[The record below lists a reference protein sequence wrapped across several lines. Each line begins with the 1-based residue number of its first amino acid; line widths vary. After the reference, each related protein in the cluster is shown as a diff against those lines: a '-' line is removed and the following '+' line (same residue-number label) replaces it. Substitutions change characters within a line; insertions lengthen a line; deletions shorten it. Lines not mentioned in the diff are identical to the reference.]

1 MRAVLRGCHAPTMTT
16 LDVIAAE
23 VGVSPAT
30 VSRALR
36 GKNGVSDAVRQRVL
50 VAAEAAGYVA
60 SKRSTGIDT
69 DVVGLVVP
77 ELDNP
82 VFPAFVQRMQ
92 TLLVQQGYTPI
103 VGSQFTPG
111 VSEDEWVELMLG
123 RSMAGLVV
131 VSGMHADTTAPPDR
145 YLRLR
150 RLGVPLVLVNG
161 FVPDLDATFIAVDD
175 ATAVQMAIQH
185 LGTLGHRR
193 VGLAVGPERYTPVV
207 RKVEAMQRFVAAHAD
222 DDDPFTGVVE
232 HSLFTIEGGQA
243 AGRRLIEAGVTGI
256 VCASDPMALGVIRAA
271 RAMGLSIPRDV
282 SVIGFDDSPVNAFM
296 DPPLTSLRQPVGDMA
311 SVAITALVEQ
321 LRTRQHP
328 TTEYLFAPE
337 LVVRGTTGPV
347 SPARRS

>member
-1 MRAVLRGCHAPTMTT
+1 MTT

-36 GKNGVSDAVRQRVL
+36 GKNGVSEAVRRRVL
-50 VAAEAAGYVA
+50 AAAEAAGYVT
-60 SKRSTGIDT
+60 SRRSTGVET

-92 TLLVQQGYTPI
+92 TLLVQQGYTPL

-123 RSMAGLVV
+123 RSMVGLVV
-131 VSGMHADTTAPPDR
+131 VSGIHADTTAPPDR
-145 YLRLR
+145 YHRLR

-161 FVPDLDATFIAVDD
+161 FVPDLDATFIATDD
-175 ATAVQMAIQH
+175 QTAIEMAVQH
-185 LGTLGHRR
+185 LMTLGHRR
-193 VGLAVGPERYTPVV
+193 IGLAVGPERYTPVV
-207 RKVEAMQRFVAAHAD
+207 RKVAALERLVATRARSG
-222 DDDPFTGVVE
+222 DPVEGAVE

-243 AGRRLIEAGVTGI
+243 TGRRLIEAGCTGI

-271 RAMGLSIPRDV
+271 RSMGLSIPHDV

-311 SVAITALVEQ
+311 SVSITALVEQ
-321 LRTRQHP
+321 LRTGQHP

-337 LVVRGTTGPV
+337 LIVRGTTGPV
-347 SPARRS
+347 KPTSPNANRDHLPLPR

>member
-1 MRAVLRGCHAPTMTT
+1 MTT
-16 LDVIAAE
+16 LDAIAAE

-36 GKNGVSDAVRQRVL
+36 GKNGVSAAVRQRVL

-60 SKRSTGIDT
+60 SKRNTGIDT

-175 ATAVQMAIQH
+175 ATAVQMALQH
-185 LGTLGHRR
+185 LGTLGHRL

-207 RKVEAMQRFVAAHAD
+207 RKVEALRRFVAAHAG
-222 DDDPFTGVVE
+222 DDPFTGVVE

-256 VCASDPMALGVIRAA
+256 LCASDPMALGVIRAA

-296 DPPLTSLRQPVGDMA
+296 DPPLTSLRQPVGNMA

-321 LRTRQHP
+321 LRTGQHP
-328 TTEYLFAPE
+328 STEYLFAPE

-347 SPARRS
+347 SPARRA

>member
-1 MRAVLRGCHAPTMTT
+1 MTT

-50 VAAEAAGYVA
+50 AAAEAAGYVA
-60 SKRSTGIDT
+60 SRRSTGIDT
-69 DVVGLVVP
+69 DVVGVIVP

-82 VFPAFVQRMQ
+82 VFPAFLQRMQ
-92 TLLVQQGYTPI
+92 TLLVQQGYTPL

-111 VSEDEWVELMLG
+111 VSEDEWIELMLG
-123 RSMAGLVV
+123 RQMAGLVLV
-131 VSGMHADTTAPPDR
+131 NGMHADTTAPPDR
-145 YLRLR
+145 YHRLR

-175 ATAVQMAIQH
+175 ASAVEMAVQH
-185 LGTLGHRR
+185 LSTLGHRTI
-193 VGLAVGPERYTPVV
+193 GLAVGPERYTPVV
-207 RKVEAMQRFVAAHAD
+207 RKVEAVRRLVDERRGTPAEL
-222 DDDPFTGVVE
+222 TGLVE

-243 AGRRLIEAGVTGI
+243 TGRRLIEAGATGI

-271 RAMGLSIPRDV
+271 RAMGLSIPGDV

-321 LRTRQHP
+321 LRTGQHP

-337 LVVRGTTGPV
+337 LIVRGTTGPAP
-347 SPARRS
+347 SR

>member
-1 MRAVLRGCHAPTMTT
+1 MTT

-36 GKNGVSDAVRQRVL
+36 GKNGVSEAVRLRVL
-50 VAAEAAGYVA
+50 AAAEAAGYVA

-69 DVVGLVVP
+69 DVVGLIVP

-92 TLLVQQGYTPI
+92 TLLVQQGYTPL

-145 YLRLR
+145 YHRLR

-161 FVPDLDATFIAVDD
+161 FVPDLDATFIATDD
-175 ATAVQMAIQH
+175 QTAVEMAVQH
-185 LGTLGHRR
+185 LLTLGHRR
-193 VGLAVGPERYTPVV
+193 IGLAVGPERYTPVV
-207 RKVEAMQRFVAAHAD
+207 RKAAALQRLVAARAGTT
-222 DDDPFTGVVE
+222 DPVEGVVE

-243 AGRRLIEAGVTGI
+243 TGRRLIEAGCTGI

-271 RAMGLSIPRDV
+271 RSMGLSIPHDV
-282 SVIGFDDSPVNAFM
+282 SVIGFDDAPVNAFM

-321 LRTRQHP
+321 LRTGHHP

-337 LVVRGTTGPV
+337 LIVRGTTGPV
-347 SPARRS
+347 LHTSPNANRDHLPVAR